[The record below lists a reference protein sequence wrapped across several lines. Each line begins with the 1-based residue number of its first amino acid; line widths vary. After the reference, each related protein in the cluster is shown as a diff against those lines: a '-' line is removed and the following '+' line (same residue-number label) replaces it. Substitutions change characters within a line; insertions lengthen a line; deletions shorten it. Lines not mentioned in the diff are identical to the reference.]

1 MKVSYYPGCSLESTG
16 KSYDH
21 STREVC
27 GALGVE
33 LQEVTDWVC
42 CGSSAGL
49 KMNRFVSTALSG
61 VNLALLE
68 KEEPG
73 EVVAPCPF
81 CYRRLASAQEE
92 MRQDPKLK
100 GEVEEVIDAELVG
113 SLKIHNLV
121 TFLRE
126 KVGLEAIG
134 AKLKKPLAGLKVV
147 PYYGCFMV
155 KPQQV
160 TGCGDTENPTSMDEI
175 LAALGAEVLDWDFKT
190 ECCGAGLSLSKTDKA
205 VELSGR
211 LIREAAFRGA
221 DAIVVACQLCQA
233 NLDVRQGQVG
243 KEDNKQYDLPV
254 IYFTQLMGLAFGL
267 APAALGLNHHLVD
280 PVALLQKKGLI
291 G

>member
-16 KSYDH
+16 KAFDH
-21 STREVC
+21 SAREVC

-33 LQEVTDWVC
+33 LQEVSDWVC

-49 KMNRFVSTALSG
+49 KMNRLLSTALSG

-68 KEEPG
+68 KQEPS

-100 GEVEEVIDAELVG
+100 SEVQEVIEAELTG
-113 SLKIHNLV
+113 KLGIHNLV
-121 TFLRE
+121 DFLRE
-126 KVGLEAIG
+126 KVGLEAI
-134 AKLKKPLAGLKVV
+134 AARLKKPLSGLKVV

-155 KPQQV
+155 KPKQV
-160 TGCGDTENPTSMDEI
+160 TGCDNPEDPTSLDEI
-175 LAALGAEVLDWDFKT
+175 LKALGAEVLDWDFKT
-190 ECCGAGLSLSKTDKA
+190 ECCGAGLSLSKTEKV

-211 LIREAAFRGA
+211 IVREAVFRGA
-221 DAIVVACQLCQA
+221 DAMVVACQLCQS
-233 NLDVRQGQVG
+233 NLDLRQAQIGR
-243 KEDNKQYDLPV
+243 EDQKNYDLPIV
-254 IYFTQLMGLAFGL
+254 YFTQLMGLAFGI
-267 APAALGLNHHLVD
+267 APEALGLNHHLVD
-280 PVALLQKKGLI
+280 PVALLKKKGLI

>member
-1 MKVSYYPGCSLESTG
+1 MKVSYYPGCSLKSTG
-16 KSYDH
+16 KGYDH
-21 STREVC
+21 STQAVC

-33 LQEVTDWVC
+33 LQEVSDWVC

-49 KMNRFVSTALSG
+49 KLNRMLSTALSG

-68 KEEPG
+68 KEEPA

-81 CYRRLASAQEE
+81 CYRRLLSAQEE

-100 GEVEEVIDAELVG
+100 EEVQELIDAELVG
-113 SLKIHNLV
+113 SLKIHHLV
-121 TFLRE
+121 AFLRE
-126 KVGLEAIG
+126 KVGLTAI
-134 AKLKKPLAGLKVV
+134 AAQLKKPLAGLKVV
-147 PYYGCFMV
+147 PYYGCAMV

-160 TGCGDTENPTSMDEI
+160 TGSGNSENPTSMDEI
-175 LAALGAEVLDWDFKT
+175 LAALGAEVLEWDFKT
-190 ECCGAGLSLSKTDKA
+190 ECCGAGLAMSKTDKV
-205 VELSGR
+205 VELTGR

-233 NLDVRQGQVG
+233 NLDMRQLQVG

-280 PVALLQKKGLI
+280 PVALLRKKGLI